1 MGRWGGGEQGKRL
14 KVKGKRNQFN
24 LYPLPRLVSLPVLS
38 FVVGVG
44 VGEASRREA
53 SRREASRREGS
64 NHTPF
69 PFPLSPFP
77 MPHAQCPN
85 IKISNGFN
93 V

>member
-44 VGEASRREA
+44 VGVGVGEASRREA

-77 MPHAQCPN
+77 FPLSPCP
-85 IKISNGFN
+85 
-93 V
+93 